1 VKKGKDINFK
11 NLTYEGFKKL
21 AKDVSLSK
29 YEKIGFPNSY
39 RKNKEKVIFNDIC
52 NKVKNINRKKQMVLD
67 IGCGCSDLPL
77 MIIDKTKRN
86 NSKLFFIDSEEM
98 LSQLPSPKHLTKIAT
113 FFPECEDFINEY
125 AEKFDVIIVYSVFH
139 YIFNESNVYKFIDS
153 TLKLLN
159 YGGELLIGDI
169 PNQSMR
175 KRFFSSPTGIEF
187 HKKFMKTDKPPI
199 IKFNIVEEKEIDDSV
214 IFSIIMR
221 CRNQGFHAYIL
232 PQDKDLPM
240 SNRREDI
247 LIIRP

>member
-1 VKKGKDINFK
+1 MAKDIDFK
-11 NLTYEGFKKL
+11 NLTYEGFRQL
-21 AKDVSLSK
+21 AKDGNLSK

-39 RKNKEKVIFNDIC
+39 RKNKEKKIFNDIC
-52 NKVKNINRKKQMVLD
+52 NKVKNINKKNQMILD
-67 IGCGCSDLPL
+67 IGCGCSELPL
-77 MIIDKTKRN
+77 MIIDKAKKN

-98 LSQLPSPKHLTKIAT
+98 LSQLPSPRHLTKIPA
-113 FFPECEDFINEY
+113 FFPECEDFTNEY
-125 AEKFDVIIVYSVFH
+125 AEKFDVIIIYSVFH
-139 YIFNESNVYKFIDS
+139 YIFNETNVYKFIDS
-153 TLKLLN
+153 ALKLLN
-159 YGGELLIGDI
+159 YRGELLIGDI

-199 IKFNIVEEKEIDDSV
+199 INFNVIEEKEIDDSV

-221 CRNQGFHAYIL
+221 CRNQGFHAYMV

-240 SNRREDI
+240 ANRREDI